1 MKISTRWILF
11 LAGIVVLIL
20 CVNYILMPLWPSYPV
35 MGWGFRHFGPRT
47 FPWGSFLGL
56 LIAFI
61 IGLALYKLLF
71 PSSASQLAKEEEDFC
86 PYCGRELER
95 SESVSGV
102 CHGDLGKEKA

>member
-1 MKISTRWILF
+1 MKHSTRWIL
-11 LAGIVVLIL
+11 LVAGAAVLIFGL
-20 CVNYILMPLWPSYPV
+20 YYFILPSWSAYAM

-47 FPWGSFLGL
+47 FPSGSFLGL

-61 IGLALYKLLF
+61 IGLAICKLLF
-71 PSSASQLAKEEEDFC
+71 PSSASQSAKEEEDFC

-102 CHGDLGKEKA
+102 NPEDLGKEKA